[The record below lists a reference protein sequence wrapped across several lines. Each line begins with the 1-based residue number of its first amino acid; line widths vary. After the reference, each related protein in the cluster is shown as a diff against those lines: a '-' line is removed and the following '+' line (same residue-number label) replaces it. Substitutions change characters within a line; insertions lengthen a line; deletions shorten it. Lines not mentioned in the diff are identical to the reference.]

1 MINID
6 QKLQMNYKL
15 ANSITYELNIPN
27 QGDEHSAYL
36 KHRYGDDWI
45 NNTFNEVLNDSG
57 IYHMMCYP
65 NILELD
71 QEYLWANL
79 KHINNRKIIGMSD
92 LATSKHIV
100 FQRCLYII

>member
-1 MINID
+1 
-6 QKLQMNYKL
+6 MNYGL

-27 QGDEHSAYL
+27 QGDEYSAYL

-45 NNTFNEVLNDSG
+45 NNTFNEVLNDSE
-57 IYHMMCYP
+57 IYHMMCYQ
-65 NILELD
+65 NILEFD

-79 KHINNRKIIGMSD
+79 KHNNNRKIIDMSD
-92 LATSKHIV
+92 LATFKHID